1 MKREAILSGTGLAN
15 LEGDDLLTSPSD
27 DSSSTACSGSSSP
40 RAHDVLNALALDD
53 SSSVGSS
60 SSMTEDRHGSSSS
73 SAGSITAR
81 REGGIRDSIS
91 TDYPQMPGEGMLGSE
106 KSGSWDKRMMMH
118 PSGGHAGG
126 RGLTGHEED
135 DDHMARD
142 PFDTMPHAHE
152 TPEMMHRMRTGMS
165 PMLARGRIHG
175 HEAAMPG
182 DLPDR
187 HEAQR

>member
-1 MKREAILSGTGLAN
+1 
-15 LEGDDLLTSPSD
+15 
-27 DSSSTACSGSSSP
+27 
-40 RAHDVLNALALDD
+40 
-53 SSSVGSS
+53 
-60 SSMTEDRHGSSSS
+60 
-73 SAGSITAR
+73 
-81 REGGIRDSIS
+81 
-91 TDYPQMPGEGMLGSE
+91 
-106 KSGSWDKRMMMH
+106 MMMH

-152 TPEMMHRMRTGMS
+152 TPEIMHRMRTGMS

-187 HEAQR
+187 HEAHRRQMSFASSGGVGMSGMPTAMTGMHPQMIAESMHMGGRRYPAGAGGLV